1 MANDPVIHRDL
12 PPGVPVLGR
21 LDRAA
26 ERVIDLLVGFIRC
39 EAGRIG
45 FTRAV
50 LGLSGGIDS
59 ALSAALAAKALGPDN
74 VTAVVMPYHTSNPQS
89 EADAKA
95 VADALGMELRR
106 VDITPMVDAYF
117 ADQPDASALRRGN
130 KMARERM
137 SILYDHS
144 AHLGAL
150 VIGTSNKTEILLGYG
165 TQFGDLASA
174 INPIGD
180 LYKLQVY
187 ELAELLHLPGAVLEK
202 APSAD
207 LWEGQTDEQELGF
220 SYDVADQVLYRL
232 VDLRFSVA
240 ELIDLGFDEALLS
253 AIEHRLRTSHYKRK
267 PPIIAKV
274 SQRTVGRDFLY
285 SRDWGT

>member
-1 MANDPVIHRDL
+1 MTYSL
-12 PPGVPVLGR
+12 PPGLPMLGR
-21 LDRAA
+21 LDGS
-26 ERVIDLLVGFIRC
+26 EESVVELLTGFIRDQSH
-39 EAGRIG
+39 RIG
-45 FTRAV
+45 ITKAV

-59 ALSAALAAKALGPDN
+59 ALSAALAAKSLGPEN
-74 VTAVVMPYHTSNPQS
+74 VTAIVMPYATSNPQS
-89 EADAKA
+89 EKDAQE
-95 VADALGMELRR
+95 VAKHLGIQLLK

-117 ADQPDASALRRGN
+117 RGRPEASPLRRGN

-137 SILYDHS
+137 TILYDHS
-144 AHLGAL
+144 AELKAL
-150 VIGTSNKTEILLGYG
+150 VVGTSNKTEILLGYG

-174 INPIGD
+174 MNPIGD

-187 ELAELLHLPGAVLEK
+187 ALARHLRIPKSVLEK

-207 LWEGQTDEQELGF
+207 LWEGQTDEEELGF

-232 VDLRFSVA
+232 VDQRFSLE
-240 ELIDLGFDEALLS
+240 ELEALGFHRTLLNL
-253 AIEHRLRTSHYKRK
+253 IEHRLRTSHYKRK

-274 SQRTVGRDFLY
+274 NRRTVGRDFLY